1 MTIFLYA
8 NWLTATALMAELV
21 SWTNHSATGE
31 IAQLVLVP
39 NQSRE
44 NPGKAFGSFYRLNKA
59 FFPADD
65 ARDNQKFWIGENGKG
80 GKDAFPTWSVDSCA
94 QGFYPAQRG
103 ALCSKNLVNLA

>member
-44 NPGKAFGSFYRLNKA
+44 NPGKAFGSFSRLNKA

-65 ARDNQKFWIGENGKG
+65 ARDNQKFRIGGTRKGKEKTPFQLRALIVVPRAFTPLNG
-80 GKDAFPTWSVDSCA
+80 
-94 QGFYPAQRG
+94 
-103 ALCSKNLVNLA
+103 CSL